1 MINIEVKGFQSAED
15 VKFVIDGFTA
25 IVGRSNI
32 GKSAL
37 VRALKCALTNAE
49 GVSFVRHGPEC
60 ARVLRGVK
68 TCKCFASVHIVT
80 EGFDLLWEKGDS
92 VYRYTFNKSEYDH
105 PGKGI
110 PEFLAN
116 NGLAPVRVGDGAGCI
131 QISNQFYPIFLL
143 DQSGGV
149 VAETISDVSKLT
161 RINKATKL
169 VEKDRRDL
177 QATKK
182 VREKDFDNLRLRL
195 CTYEG
200 LDVALQKV
208 NGVEGQFEVIEASES
223 RLGVIKGYISKIT
236 TLGLK
241 IKGLV
246 GVVSVVVPDTEAL
259 EQLGPKV
266 ETLSRLTGEYD
277 HRLSD
282 VSDLE
287 WVEDLEV
294 PDATSVSEFGARL
307 KQVSEFATEYGH
319 RLSDVSDL
327 EWVEGLDVPDAT
339 SVSEL
344 GTRLKQVSEFAT
356 EYTRRQSNVDALV
369 WVDTLDALVPDISGL
384 DQAHAKFTRL
394 DSWVSSLRAIKV
406 KFDSLDK
413 VIKIKT
419 PESEPI
425 QTLQSKLGA
434 MTQLSTRF
442 QVLQTSIEGFESEL
456 SQVELEEGALDKEI
470 QTLGVCPTCT
480 KPLALDHLH
489 LNRP

>member
-60 ARVLRGVK
+60 ARTLRGAK

-92 VYRYTFNKSEYDH
+92 VYRYIFNKSEYDH
-105 PGKGI
+105 PGKGL
-110 PEFLAN
+110 PEFLSD
-116 NGLAPVRVGDGAGCI
+116 NGLAPVRLGDGSGCI

-195 CTYEG
+195 CFYEG
-200 LDVALQKV
+200 LDVELQKV
-208 NGVEGQFEVIEASES
+208 VNVEGQFKAIEDSEG
-223 RLGVIKGYISKIT
+223 RLEAIKGYISKVT
-236 TLGLK
+236 NLGLK
-241 IKGLV
+241 VRGLTSV
-246 GVVSVVVPDTEAL
+246 ASVVIPDTEYL
-259 EQLGPKV
+259 GQLGPKF

-277 HRLSD
+277 YRLSD
-282 VSDLE
+282 VSNLE
-287 WVEDLEV
+287 WVENLEDINSTLV
-294 PDATSVSEFGARL
+294 FELGVRL
-307 KQVSEFATEYGH
+307 KQVSEFITEYEH

-327 EWVEGLDVPDAT
+327 EWVEGLDVPDIT
-339 SVSEL
+339 SVSESGSSL
-344 GTRLKQVSEFAT
+344 RKVSEFTT
-356 EYTRRQSNVDALV
+356 EYTRRQSNVAALS
-369 WVDTLDALVPDISGL
+369 WVDTLDPLVPDISGVEGKHTKL
-384 DQAHAKFTRL
+384 LCL
-394 DSWVSSLRAIKV
+394 DSRVSSLRAIKI
-406 KFDSLDK
+406 KFDSLGK
-413 VIKIKT
+413 VIKTEI
-419 PESEPI
+419 PESEPL
-425 QTLQSKLGA
+425 QTLQDR
-434 MTQLSTRF
+434 LSTLSKFVALF
-442 QVLQTSIEGFESEL
+442 QALQTSVGEFESDL
-456 SQVELEEGALDKEI
+456 SQVELEESALDVEI

-489 LNRP
+489 A